1 MAFPD
6 IKPASREY
14 SSGDWPIKRFDS
26 QSGAEVRILYGSR
39 RVGAKLVLGYV
50 NIADSSAQS
59 FLTDYNSQYG
69 TLRTFT
75 LPASVFAGWSGS
87 RGNIDAP
94 PGTLWRYESEP
105 RVQSVYRGLS
115 NVQVTLVAV
124 A

>member
-14 SSGDWPIKRFDS
+14 SSGDWPIKRFES
-26 QSGAEVRILYGSR
+26 QSGSEVRILYGTR

-50 NIADSSAQS
+50 NISDSAAQG

-75 LPASVFAGWSGS
+75 LPTSVFSGWAGT

-94 PGTLWRYESEP
+94 PGTRWRYESEP

-115 NVQVTLVAV
+115 SVQVTLVAV